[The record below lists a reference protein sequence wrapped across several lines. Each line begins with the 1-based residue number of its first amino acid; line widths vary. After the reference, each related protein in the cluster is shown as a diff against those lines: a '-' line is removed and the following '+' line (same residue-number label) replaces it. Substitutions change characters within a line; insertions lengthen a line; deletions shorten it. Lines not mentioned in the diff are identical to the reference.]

1 MLIPTFKSMG
11 AIRCF
16 YVAMVAEEILDR
28 NQDISEYNPG
38 STHWVLYPAL
48 IEFLYEYFH
57 YLDYQ
62 LNLILDQNKFQ
73 KEHILLKDFGCNANP
88 RDSYF
93 KEYLPKIE
101 YSRRFKVLQSQGDF
115 YCLFSDKK
123 HIETIQDRIRVKS
136 RTTIIPDA

>member
-1 MLIPTFKSMG
+1 MG

-73 KEHILLKDFGCNANP
+73 KEHILLKDFGCNANA

-101 YSRRFKVLQSQGDF
+101 YSRKFKVLQS
-115 YCLFSDKK
+115 
-123 HIETIQDRIRVKS
+123 
-136 RTTIIPDA
+136 